1 MELIIV
7 ISIII
12 IVFVY
17 RICNRK
23 YQQLTEAGEEA
34 TPMDDTVIER
44 KNPISKTATFRIAGI
59 SHHCSRGDMG
69 VISGEM
75 IDEPTNPYDKD
86 AVMIMDANKTQL
98 LGYIAR
104 DEKRSYRRIADG
116 KARMP
121 FVGFI
126 EQYENEDGEMR
137 LFGIVRT
144 YAGDEETVTAD
155 AQCDWE
161 YLQHAFTVRD
171 YEKRMELLDSF
182 KY

>member
-1 MELIIV
+1 MNVILTLSAILLIILV
-7 ISIII
+7 S
-12 IVFVY
+12 VFMPS
-17 RICNRK
+17 K
-23 YQQLTEAGEEA
+23 KEEVSSE
-34 TPMDDTVIER
+34 TIDPVER
-44 KNPISKTATFRIAGI
+44 KKPTSNTATFRIAGI
-59 SHHCSRGDMG
+59 SHHCSRGDIG
-69 VISGEM
+69 VTSGEM
-75 IDEPTNPYDKD
+75 IDDPENPYDKD
-86 AVMIMDANKTQL
+86 AVMIVDANKTQL

-104 DEKRSYRRIADG
+104 DEKRSYRSIADG
-116 KARMP
+116 KTRMP